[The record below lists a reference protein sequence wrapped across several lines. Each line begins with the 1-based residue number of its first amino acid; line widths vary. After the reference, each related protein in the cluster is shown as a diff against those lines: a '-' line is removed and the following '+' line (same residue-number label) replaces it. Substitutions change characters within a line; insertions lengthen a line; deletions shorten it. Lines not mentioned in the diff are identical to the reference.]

1 MTVHRLI
8 SMKGTNVMRI
18 LVIGGTRFMGPL
30 VMRSLSESGHE
41 VTVFH
46 RGQTRTDLPRGVKE
60 FLGDRSSLTE
70 SAVELQRLAPE
81 VVLDM
86 IPFTE
91 QDALEIMSSFTG
103 TAHRLVAISSQ
114 DVYRAFGRVN
124 GKETGPVESI
134 PITEE
139 SALRQNLYPYRGETP
154 RNQDDPKRWQDD
166 YDKILVE
173 RVVMN
178 NENLPG
184 TILRL
189 PMVYGPGDYQHRLF
203 SYLKRMDD
211 KRLAILLDEA
221 EAQWRWT
228 HGYVENVADA
238 IALAVTDGRS
248 AGQIYNV
255 GEPFTFTMAEW
266 IALIGKIAGWQG
278 RVVTVPHGRL
288 PEPLRW
294 DINAEQDLVVDS
306 SRIRGE
312 LGYKE
317 RVDVEEALRRTV
329 AWERA
334 NPPKEIDPRE
344 FDYVVEDTF
353 LAELF
358 HCQKS
363 SVDFNTSLLELPPC

>member
-1 MTVHRLI
+1 MY
-8 SMKGTNVMRI
+8 I
-18 LVIGGTRFMGPL
+18 LVIGGTNFMGPP
-30 VMRSLSESGHE
+30 VVRSLNEQGHE

-60 FLGDRSSLTE
+60 ILGDRRSLDKM
-70 SAVELQRLAPE
+70 AVELQRLAPE

-91 QDALEIMSSFTG
+91 QDALEIVHMFTG
-103 TAHRLVAISSQ
+103 IAHRLVAISSQ

-124 GKETGPVESI
+124 GKEAGPIESI
-134 PITEE
+134 PITED
-139 SALRQNLYPYRGETP
+139 SALRQNLYPYRGETL

-173 RVVMN
+173 RVMMGDT
-178 NENLPG
+178 NLPG

-211 KRLAILLDEA
+211 KRPAILLDEA

-238 IALAVTDGRS
+238 IALTVTHKRS

-266 IALIGKIAGWQG
+266 VAFIGKIVGWQG
-278 RVVTVPHGRL
+278 RVITVSHGRL

-294 DINAEQDLVVDS
+294 DINAEQDIVVDS
-306 SRIRGE
+306 SRIRRE

-317 RVDVEEALRRTV
+317 RIDVEEALRRTI
-329 AWERA
+329 AWERV
-334 NPPKEIDPRE
+334 NPPTEIDPKE
-344 FDYVVEDTF
+344 FDYAMEDSF
-353 LAELF
+353 LNASNE
-358 HCQKS
+358 
-363 SVDFNTSLLELPPC
+363 

>member
-1 MTVHRLI
+1 
-8 SMKGTNVMRI
+8 MRI
-18 LVIGGTRFMGPL
+18 LIIGGTNFMGPR
-30 VMRSLSESGHE
+30 VVGSLSEQGHD

-46 RGQTRTDLPRGVKE
+46 RGQTQTDLPRAVKE
-60 FLGDRSSLTE
+60 ILGDRRFINE
-70 SAVELQRLAPE
+70 KAVELQRLAPE

-86 IPFTE
+86 IPYTE
-91 QDALEIMSSFTG
+91 RDALEVMRIFTG
-103 TAHRLVAISSQ
+103 IAHRLVAISSQ

-124 GKETGPVESI
+124 GKEAGPVESV

-139 SALRQNLYPYRGETP
+139 SPLRQNFYPYRGEAL
-154 RNQDDPKRWQDD
+154 RNQDDPKKWQDD

-173 RVVMN
+173 RVMMSDA
-178 NENLPG
+178 NLPG

-203 SYLKRMDD
+203 NFLKRMDD
-211 KRLAILLDEA
+211 KRPAILLDEA
-221 EAQWRWT
+221 EAHWRWT

-238 IALAVTDGRS
+238 IALAVTGDRS

-266 IALIGKIAGWQG
+266 VEKIGAIAGWQG
-278 RVVTVPHGRL
+278 RIVLVPHGRL

-294 DINAEQDLVVDS
+294 DINAEQDIVVDS
-306 SRIRGE
+306 SRMRKE

-317 RVDVEEALRRTV
+317 RIDVEEALRRTI

-334 NPPKEIDPRE
+334 NPAKEIDTKD
-344 FDYVVEDTF
+344 FDYGVEDAF
-353 LAELF
+353 LER
-358 HCQKS
+358 
-363 SVDFNTSLLELPPC
+363 

>member
-1 MTVHRLI
+1 
-8 SMKGTNVMRI
+8 MRI

-30 VMRSLSESGHE
+30 VVRSLSEQGHE
-41 VTVFH
+41 ITVFH
-46 RGQTRTDLPRGVKE
+46 RGQTRTDLPRGVRE
-60 FLGDRSSLTE
+60 ILGDRRSLAE

-81 VVLDM
+81 AVLDM
-86 IPFTE
+86 IPENE
-91 QDALEIMSSFTG
+91 QDALEVMRIFSG
-103 TAHRLVAISSQ
+103 VARRVIAISSQ

-124 GKETGPVESI
+124 GKETGPVDSM

-139 SALRQNLYPYRGETP
+139 SALRQNLYPYRGETV
-154 RNQDDPKRWQDD
+154 RDQDDPKKWQDD

-173 RVVMN
+173 RVVMGDAS
-178 NENLPG
+178 LPG

-211 KRLAILLDEA
+211 NRPAILLDEA

-238 IALAVTDGRS
+238 IAMAVTNDRASGR
-248 AGQIYNV
+248 IYNV

-266 IALIGKIAGWQG
+266 VGKVGQTAGWQG
-278 RVVTVPHGRL
+278 RVVSVSNGRL

-294 DINAEQDLVVDS
+294 GINAEQDIVVDS
-306 SRIRGE
+306 SRIRRE
-312 LGYKE
+312 LGYE
-317 RVDVEEALRRTV
+317 EQVDLEEALKRTV

-334 NPPKEIDPRE
+334 NPPKEIDPKE
-344 FDYVVEDTF
+344 FDY
-353 LAELF
+353 LAEDEFLI
-358 HCQKS
+358 
-363 SVDFNTSLLELPPC
+363 NT

>member
-1 MTVHRLI
+1 
-8 SMKGTNVMRI
+8 MRI
-18 LVIGGTRFMGPL
+18 LVIGGTNFMGPL
-30 VMRSLSESGHE
+30 VVRSLSEQRHE

-46 RGQTRTDLPRGVKE
+46 RGQTRTDLPPGVKE
-60 FLGDRSSLTE
+60 ILGDRRSLDE
-70 SAVELQRLAPE
+70 YAADLQQLAPE

-91 QDALEIMSSFTG
+91 QDALKVMRIFSG

-124 GKETGPVESI
+124 GKETGLIENM

-139 SALRQNLYPYRGETP
+139 STLRQNLYPYRGEIL

-173 RVVMN
+173 RVVMGDP
-178 NENLPG
+178 NLPG

-189 PMVYGPGDYQHRLF
+189 PMVYGPADYQHRLF

-211 KRLAILLDEA
+211 KRPAILLDEA

-238 IALAVTDGRS
+238 IALTVTDQRS

-266 IALIGKIAGWQG
+266 VALIGKIAGWQG

-294 DINAEQDLVVDS
+294 DINAAQDIVVDT
-306 SRIRGE
+306 SRLRRE
-312 LGYKE
+312 LGYTE
-317 RVDVEEALRRTV
+317 RVDVEEALRRTI
-329 AWERA
+329 AWERI
-334 NPPKEIDPRE
+334 NLPKEIDPKE

-353 LAELF
+353 LNARNE
-358 HCQKS
+358 
-363 SVDFNTSLLELPPC
+363 

>member
-1 MTVHRLI
+1 MQ
-8 SMKGTNVMRI
+8 I
-18 LVIGGTRFMGPL
+18 LVIGGTNFMGPL
-30 VMRSLSESGHE
+30 VVRSLNEQGHE

-46 RGQTRTDLPRGVKE
+46 RGQTRTDLPQGVKE
-60 FLGDRSSLTE
+60 ILGDRRSLNDK
-70 SAVELQRLAPE
+70 AVELQRLDSE

-86 IPFTE
+86 VPFTE
-91 QDALEIMSSFTG
+91 QDAMEVMRIFTG
-103 TAHRLVAISSQ
+103 ITHRIVAISSQ

-124 GKETGPVESI
+124 GKESGPIESK
-134 PITEE
+134 PLTEE
-139 SALRQNLYPYRGETP
+139 SPLRQNLYPYRGETL
-154 RNQDDPKRWQDD
+154 RNQDDPKKWQDD

-173 RVVMN
+173 RVMMG
-178 NENLPG
+178 EPNLTG

-211 KRLAILLDEA
+211 KRPVILLDEA

-238 IALAVTDGRS
+238 IALAVTDDRS

-266 IALIGKIAGWQG
+266 VEKIGVIAGWNG
-278 RVVTVPHGRL
+278 RVVTVLRGRL

-294 DINAEQDLVVDS
+294 DINAEQDIVVNS
-306 SRIRGE
+306 SRIRRE
-312 LGYKE
+312 LGYQE
-317 RVDVEEALRRTV
+317 RVDVEEALRRTI

-334 NPPKEIDPRE
+334 NPPKEVDPKD
-344 FDYVVEDTF
+344 FDYVVENAF
-353 LAELF
+353 LE
-358 HCQKS
+358 
-363 SVDFNTSLLELPPC
+363 E

>member
-1 MTVHRLI
+1 
-8 SMKGTNVMRI
+8 MRI

-30 VMRSLSESGHE
+30 VVHSLSGQGHE

-46 RGQTRTDLPRGVKE
+46 RGQTQTDLPRGVRE
-60 FLGDRSSLTE
+60 ILGDRRSFDE
-70 SAVELQRLAPE
+70 YAVQLQRLAPE

-91 QDALEIMSSFTG
+91 QDALEAMRIFTG

-124 GKETGPVESI
+124 GKENGPVESI

-139 SALRQNLYPYRGETP
+139 SALRQNLYPYRGEAP

-173 RVVMN
+173 RVVMGDA
-178 NENLPG
+178 NLPG

-211 KRLAILLDEA
+211 RRPAILLDEA
-221 EAQWRWT
+221 EAQWRWA

-238 IALAVTDGRS
+238 IALAVINERS
-248 AGQIYNV
+248 VGQIYNV
-255 GEPFTFTMAEW
+255 GEPFTFTMAECV
-266 IALIGKIAGWQG
+266 ALIGKIAGWQG
-278 RVVTVPHGRL
+278 RVFTVPHGRL

-294 DINAEQDLVVDS
+294 GINSEQDVVVDS
-306 SRIRGE
+306 SRIRRE
-312 LGYKE
+312 LGHKE

-334 NPPKEIDPRE
+334 NSPKEIDSRE

-353 LAELF
+353 LGD
-358 HCQKS
+358 S
-363 SVDFNTSLLELPPC
+363 SIKILDIPGGTAYIDSKLKTVNECD

>member
-1 MTVHRLI
+1 MH
-8 SMKGTNVMRI
+8 I
-18 LVIGGTRFMGPL
+18 LVIGGTNFMGPL
-30 VMRSLSESGHE
+30 VVRALSEQGHE

-46 RGQTRTDLPRGVKE
+46 RGQTQTDLPSGVKE
-60 FLGDRSSLTE
+60 ILGNRQSLNKK
-70 SAVELQRLAPE
+70 AVELQRLAPE

-91 QDALEIMSSFTG
+91 QDALEDISIFSG

-114 DVYRAFGRVN
+114 DIYRAFGRVN

-139 SALRQNLYPYRGETP
+139 SALRLNLYPYRGDTL
-154 RNQDDPKRWQDD
+154 RNEDDPKRWQDD

-173 RVVMN
+173 RVVMCDA
-178 NENLPG
+178 NLPG

-211 KRLAILLDEA
+211 KRQAILLDEA

-238 IALAVTDGRS
+238 IALAVTDQRS

-266 IALIGKIAGWQG
+266 VALIGKIAGWQG

-294 DINAEQDLVVDS
+294 DINAEQDIVVDS
-306 SRIRGE
+306 SRIRRE
-312 LGYKE
+312 LGYQE
-317 RVDVEEALRRTV
+317 RVDVEEALRRTI

-334 NPPKEIDPRE
+334 NPPKEIDPKQ
-344 FDYVVEDTF
+344 FDYVVEDAF
-353 LAELF
+353 LEAKF
-358 HCQKS
+358 H
-363 SVDFNTSLLELPPC
+363 